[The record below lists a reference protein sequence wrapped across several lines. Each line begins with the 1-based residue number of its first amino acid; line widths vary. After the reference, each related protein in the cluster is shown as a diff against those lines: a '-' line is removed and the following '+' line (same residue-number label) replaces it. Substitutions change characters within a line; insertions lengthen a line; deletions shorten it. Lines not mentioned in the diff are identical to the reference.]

1 MSQESFS
8 SLNLSHADKYI
19 KTSAKARNIMNCF
32 SNSRQEMNT
41 WDVLTGR
48 QGDSDSA
55 DSIGLGWTCG
65 HMWPRNTV
73 ENKSRIRQATLRLHK
88 PVARAGAAFSRHLSS
103 WRVCSWR
110 LRKNL
115 GKQNLAWLQD
125 STKGLPQCAHL
136 HSLTTPLWSLVIPCV
151 VWILSLSFIYII
163 RHCMNEFLMIS
174 QAALHHVWWNFR
186 RSGFIDEPAPVSH
199 RDGSGYMKWAT
210 RQIISNCKSLWIKM
224 QDP

>member
-151 VWILSLSFIYII
+151 VWILSLSLLFIS
-163 RHCMNEFLMIS
+163 F
-174 QAALHHVWWNFR
+174 
-186 RSGFIDEPAPVSH
+186 
-199 RDGSGYMKWAT
+199 AT
-210 RQIISNCKSLWIKM
+210 AWTSSLWSAKPRSIMCDETFDEVGSLMNLPRYRIGMEVATWNEQLAKLY
-224 QDP
+224 QIAKACG